1 MKGRDY
7 RMKTKGKM
15 IAYWTVTSILVFAI
29 MLSGIGQ
36 LMQYGGNVELV
47 TNLGYPLYILTIL
60 GIWKVLGAIALL
72 VPGFPRLKEWVHAGI
87 FFLMTGAAL
96 SHAFANDYGDYGF
109 NMILPLSYAA
119 LNIASWVLRPQS
131 RILGSLLGITE
142 KRTKKPK
149 LSIQKNQSILE

>member
-1 MKGRDY
+1 MIKGRDQ

-15 IAYWTVTSILVFAI
+15 IAYWTVTSLLIVAL

-72 VPGFPRLKEWVHAGI
+72 VPGFLRLKEWVHAGI

-96 SHAFANDYGDYGF
+96 SHVFANDYGDYGF
-109 NMILPLSYAA
+109 NIILPLSYAA
-119 LNIASWVLRPQS
+119 LNIVSWVLRPQS
-131 RILGSLLGITE
+131 RIFGSLFSNTE
-142 KRTKKPK
+142 KRAKK
-149 LSIQKNQSILE
+149 QSLAFK

>member
-1 MKGRDY
+1 
-7 RMKTKGKM
+7 MKTKGKR
-15 IAYWTVTSILVFAI
+15 IAYWTVTLLLAAAI

-60 GIWKVLGAIALL
+60 GIWKVLGVIALV
-72 VPGFPRLKEWVHAGI
+72 VPGFPRLKEWAHAGI

-109 NMILPLSYAA
+109 HIILPLSYAA
-119 LNIASWVLRPQS
+119 LNFASWVLRPQS
-131 RILGSLLGITE
+131 RIFYTNKRGIG
-142 KRTKKPK
+142 P
-149 LSIQKNQSILE
+149 NC

>member
-1 MKGRDY
+1 
-7 RMKTKGKM
+7 MKTNGKK
-15 IAYWTVTSILVFAI
+15 IAYWTVTSLLVVAI

-47 TNLGYPLYILTIL
+47 TNLGYPLYIMTIL

-131 RILGSLLGITE
+131 RILGSLFGNTAE
-142 KRTKKPK
+142 RAKK
-149 LSIQKNQSILE
+149 QSLAFK